1 MEFASLE
8 DAYGELPKKK
18 KKSKSRLD
26 TDPDRPAV
34 QRMEQLQALGQSH
47 HNQEVDQYL
56 DESQKFQNRST
67 VNNSLP
73 APRTLSG
80 NSNPAPSFFGAE
92 PFTNPAEDTKAP
104 YNNHD
109 SPNGYMLES
118 DFTKSFDQAGFGKSS
133 GASLPIPE
141 LRHRWKPLSIDNVES
156 AFLTDGDR
164 SSERK
169 SGQFAGMDTGDMAA
183 MRSKL
188 DTLMARL
195 DDLEYRASGANPQ
208 MEMLSFIMTGL
219 FLMFVL
225 DLTVRKSGR

>member
-8 DAYGELPKKK
+8 DAYGEVVSKKK
-18 KKSKSRLD
+18 KKSKSRD

-34 QRMEQLQALGQSH
+34 ERMEQVQALGQGSIAD
-47 HNQEVDQYL
+47 EYL
-56 DESQKFQNRST
+56 DESTKFQNRST

-73 APRTLSG
+73 RPRSHSVT
-80 NSNPAPSFFGAE
+80 PTPSFFGAE
-92 PFTNPAEDTKAP
+92 PFTNPSEDSRAP
-104 YNNHD
+104 FTSRVD
-109 SPNGYMLES
+109 TPNAYMLES
-118 DFTKSFDQAGFGKSS
+118 DFTKSFDQPGFGKSS
-133 GASLPIPE
+133 SSPLPTPE
-141 LRHRWKPLSIDNVES
+141 LRHRWKPMSVDRIDT
-156 AFLTDGDR
+156 AFGV
-164 SSERK
+164 SSDNGK
-169 SGQFAGMDTGDMAA
+169 SSQFTGMDTSDIAA

-225 DLTVRKSGR
+225 DLTVRKSTGLRYST

>member
-8 DAYGELPKKK
+8 DAYGELPVKK
-18 KKSKSRLD
+18 KKSKTRID

-34 QRMEQLQALGQSH
+34 QRMEQLQALGQAEQDEAKS
-47 HNQEVDQYL
+47 EYL
-56 DESQKFQNRST
+56 DESTKFQNRST

-80 NSNPAPSFFGAE
+80 NLNPAPRFFGAE

-104 YNNHD
+104 YNSHD
-109 SPNGYMLES
+109 SPSGYMLES
-118 DFTKSFDQAGFGKSS
+118 ETGFAKSS
-133 GASLPIPE
+133 GTPLPIPE
-141 LRHRWKPLSIDNVES
+141 LRHRWKPLSIDHVES
-156 AFLTDGDR
+156 AFYTGADN
-164 SSERK
+164 SERRQ
-169 SGQFAGMDTGDMAA
+169 SGQFSGMETGDIAA

>member
-8 DAYGELPKKK
+8 DAYGELSIKKK
-18 KKSKSRLD
+18 KKVKSRPDD

-34 QRMEQLQALGQSH
+34 QRMERVEAFGQPA
-47 HNQEVDQYL
+47 EVAMDEYL
-56 DESQKFQNRST
+56 DESAKFQKRSS
-67 VNNSLP
+67 VNSSLP

-80 NSNPAPSFFGAE
+80 GAVSGVQTPSFFGAE

-104 YNNHD
+104 YTSHT
-109 SPNGYMLES
+109 SPNAYMLES
-118 DFTKSFDQAGFGKSS
+118 ETGFGKSS

-141 LRHRWKPLSIDNVES
+141 LRHRWKPLSVDRVES
-156 AFLTDGDR
+156 AFFTDGDR
-164 SSERK
+164 TSERQ
-169 SGQFAGMDTGDMAA
+169 SGQFSGMDTGDMAA

-195 DDLEYRASGANPQ
+195 DDLEYRAAGANPQ